1 MPSTLPGTKIYYSEY
16 FLICY
21 PNKLVCVDPTRLFG
35 PLEYITYLLEQNTKI
50 GTKVITTMWAPITNN
65 VAHGNPILSNKIPA
79 TVGPTKAP
87 RAKVEVHKPE
97 MRP

>member
-1 MPSTLPGTKIYYSEY
+1 
-16 FLICY
+16 
-21 PNKLVCVDPTRLFG
+21 
-35 PLEYITYLLEQNTKI
+35 
-50 GTKVITTMWAPITNN
+50 MWAPITNN